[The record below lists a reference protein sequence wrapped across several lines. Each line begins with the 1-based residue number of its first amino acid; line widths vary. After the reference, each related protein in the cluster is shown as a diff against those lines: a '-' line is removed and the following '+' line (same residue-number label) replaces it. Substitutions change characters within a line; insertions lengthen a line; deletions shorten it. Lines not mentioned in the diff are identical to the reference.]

1 MNRKLLF
8 SAAFFLA
15 GVGAASAADVLPETY
30 DSNWTGVYGT
40 LSAGYSDISIDGSQ
54 TFTDFN
60 GSFFENTLHDSDR
73 TSGAVL
79 GIGAGYNQDFGA
91 LVLGLEG
98 DISMLT
104 NNGQLDMKNSVDV
117 DYDWF
122 ATGRLRAGVDLDGT
136 LLYATGGVAGLR
148 AQFSDFDQSQG
159 VTFWGWTAGGGIE
172 HMISDRLSVRLEALY
187 ADFGS
192 ESFHL
197 SPGFGPVDTK
207 VDPDDMFVVRAGVS
221 LRF

>member
-1 MNRKLLF
+1 MRRKLLY
-8 SAAFFLA
+8 SAAFLLA
-15 GVGAASAADVLPETY
+15 GIGTAGAADILPETY
-30 DSNWTGVYGT
+30 DTDWTGFYGT
-40 LSAGYSDISIDGSQ
+40 LSGGYSDISVDASQ
-54 TFTDFN
+54 TFIDISSDVTD
-60 GSFFENTLHDSDR
+60 HDSDD
-73 TSGAVL
+73 SGGAIF
-79 GIGAGYNQDFGA
+79 GIGAGYNRDFGC

-98 DISMLT
+98 DVSMLT
-104 NNGQLDMKNSVDV
+104 NESQLDMKNSVDV

-122 ATGRLRAGVDLDGT
+122 ATGRLRAGIDLDGT